1 MINSNKG
8 TVNILYSKLS
18 SNVFLNLSYSVW
30 DIFHSRGSQAL
41 PDVLARNN
49 SAGDLVPAD
58 RNHLN

>member
-18 SNVFLNLSYSVW
+18 VNVFLNLSYSIW
-30 DIFHSRGSQAL
+30 DLTHFRGSQTL
-41 PDVLARNN
+41 PDVLARNK

-58 RNHLN
+58 RNHSN

>member
-30 DIFHSRGSQAL
+30 DPIYSPGSRAL